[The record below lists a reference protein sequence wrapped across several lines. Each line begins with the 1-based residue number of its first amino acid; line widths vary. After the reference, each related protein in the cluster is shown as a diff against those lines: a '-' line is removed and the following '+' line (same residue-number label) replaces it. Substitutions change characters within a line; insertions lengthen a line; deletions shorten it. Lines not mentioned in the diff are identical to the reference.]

1 MVLNV
6 TSVVFVDISI
16 YADNAVVF
24 VNLSL
29 LAHCWNVPF
38 PVFGCFHIM
47 LNMFMI
53 TSERFFLFLLLRS

>member
-6 TSVVFVDISI
+6 TCVVFVDISI
-16 YADNAVVF
+16 YADDAVVF

-38 PVFGCFHIM
+38 PVFGCFHVM

-53 TSERFFLFLLLRS
+53 TPERFFLFVLLRS